1 MSSISKIM
9 ESRSIAEL
17 ACAVEEFHDKNLIRT
32 DDIECLELQQAVS
45 ESDKDIFCMLYSYIW
60 ACEEGYE
67 SVEALREFYINCY
80 AFDEAEEETTTQITK
95 EEFEAVLQECEEKCD
110 AQSCIAR
117 KHTIKIVEING
128 ICDST
133 YNIVKFRAGYVNIFL
148 PRIDKSED
156 KMKCISNIIGDAL
169 LEVIKKKIKIQTI
182 KKLMNKII
190 PETRKSKK
198 ETEVL
203 FVDYFY
209 EVIKYK
215 ERKPGI
221 YTKFD
226 AHMKRV
232 IILEFYKQIIKCYI
246 RYIAEDFTDID
257 GEPEIECLKGLNF
270 ENRICE
276 GCAHYCDCYDE
287 EDIVELERSF
297 SKSLAKMAGY
307 ENEDAF
313 WDSMI

>member
-1 MSSISKIM
+1 MSINKIM
-9 ESRSIAEL
+9 ESTSIKEL
-17 ACAVEEFHDKNLIRT
+17 VCAIEEFHDKNLIHP
-32 DDIECLELQQAVS
+32 DSVECLELQQAVS
-45 ESDKDIFCMLYSYIW
+45 ESDKDIFCILYSYIW

-67 SVEALREFYINCY
+67 IVEALREFYLNCG
-80 AFDEAEEETTTQITK
+80 AFDEADNESTTQITN
-95 EEFEAVLQECEEKCD
+95 EEFETVLQECEEKCGTK
-110 AQSCIAR
+110 SCIEY
-117 KHTIKIVEING
+117 KHKLQTAEMDGVKDSMYGIV
-128 ICDST
+128 S
-133 YNIVKFRAGYVNIFL
+133 FRPGTVNILL
-148 PRIDKSED
+148 PRIHNSED
-156 KMKCISNIIGDAL
+156 KMQYISKIIGDAL
-169 LEVIKKKIKIQTI
+169 LEVIQKKIKIQTI
-182 KKLMNKII
+182 KKLMNKLI

-198 ETEVL
+198 DTEDL

-226 AHMKRV
+226 SHMHQV
-232 IILEFYKQIIKCYI
+232 IILEFYKQIIKCYN

-270 ENRICE
+270 ENRMCE
-276 GCAHYCDCYDE
+276 GCAHYYDCYDE
-287 EDIVELERSF
+287 EDLVELERNF
-297 SKSLAKMAGY
+297 SKSLAEMAGY